1 MTTAPYDARSVAN
14 LMLDEANRSSLSLTN
29 LAVQKLLYFAHAL
42 HLIERKLPLMTGYFE
57 AWQFGPVHPSVYS
70 AFRSAGAEPIRFRAR
85 KMDVLTGET
94 SPLSNPSDP
103 YVTQLMQRV
112 LNSYGR
118 LSTGRL
124 VDISHAKN
132 APWDYIV
139 NKSRVTVALGMRIPD
154 DVIMERFRFHKV
166 TVDAAPRSGE
176 PLEDSPIT

>member
-1 MTTAPYDARSVAN
+1 MTTAPYDARAIAN
-14 LMLDEANRSSLSLTN
+14 LMLDEASRSNLSLTN

-42 HLIERKLPLMTGYFE
+42 HLIEQKLPLMTGFFE

-94 SPLSNPSDP
+94 SALINPDNP
-103 YVTQLMQRV
+103 DVTRLIQRV
-112 LNSYGR
+112 LNSYG
-118 LSTGRL
+118 LLPTGRL

-154 DVIMERFRFHKV
+154 SVIVERFRFHKV
-166 TVDAAPRSGE
+166 TVSSAPRSGE